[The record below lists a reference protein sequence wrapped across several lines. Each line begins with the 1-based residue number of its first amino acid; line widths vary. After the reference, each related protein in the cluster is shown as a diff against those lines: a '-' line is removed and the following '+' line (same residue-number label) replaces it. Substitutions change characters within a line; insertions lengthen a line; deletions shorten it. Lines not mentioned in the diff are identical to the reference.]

1 MMHEI
6 NMSATEA
13 CRLLHECYRSY
24 PAPAKIYPGEIIY
37 QDALS
42 TFSDDP
48 ESDDSQIISRIA
60 YALHIATDD
69 IDIIAPLQNEDP
81 RTLLKSYRMWKSNLI
96 TYVNKVIAKH
106 CFFAA
111 YDHSEID
118 DDDTLHMI
126 FMAIDAKSPAFCQAI
141 PAQQSETE
149 KRLIKRSQLS
159 EITNVDVSL
168 NRDYPGADNYYRTYW
183 GRRRNIDRQHKA
195 VVGGDIRPNAFDDVD
210 IYTIDV
216 VPDSPQSMPVWARR
230 KDVRS
235 RWFII
240 CTNYLPVADLSRKDR
255 AKYSNE
261 CIGDSSGLRTV
272 QSPDYTYLNHG
283 IINSKYAVHLGLA
296 QVQQYFVGTNPKGRE
311 KLPLAPV
318 GIYRLPVQLSNR
330 LSWLMDPTPYVTRID
345 IGNSEDSENKS
356 ENVSSRIV
364 KAVNTSN
371 AIDGEN
377 GSQNVETLLTRH
389 GSVLRM
395 AVNGNNAG
403 GGHAVPA
410 PAVPTASDQQ
420 VAQLLSGLPAVEQMV
435 VFDVG
440 QGQCVGLLDAN
451 GVPCAYF
458 DVGLGSNE
466 TKKPKYCTC
475 NEPLI
480 ILSSWDEDHWLGIS
494 AEPKLL
500 SLSWIV
506 PQQPATKKGQAS
518 YAKLMGTIGVN
529 NGANVYNLSST
540 LPALCVVDL
549 NNSSN
554 ASNDQEKLII
564 CETAHT
570 KPGNKNQSIKSTN
583 DVGVV
588 IAVANSS
595 KKAVWLLVADAGYHT
610 VQREF
615 NQLQVGTLKA
625 GKPSVLS
632 FQASSKKSFLKFIRQ
647 YGEIVAMTAS
657 HHGARLSAS
666 SNKPPTRRADEYAR
680 LLFSFGTTTKGNS
693 QYGHPSNAAI
703 EKYRTAGWKL
713 TGEGWPIV
721 RRKEGDFL
729 STNLPVDI
737 NGIASLPVDNNGYAT
752 SPSTHSKVAQGRS
765 AIAAGWDQP
774 APYKGTEHLFVK
786 HAIEGILS

>member
-1 MMHEI
+1 MTYEN
-6 NMSATEA
+6 NMSVSEA
-13 CRLLHECYRSY
+13 CRLLHESYRSHS
-24 PAPAKIYPGEIIY
+24 ARGESLPREMIY
-37 QDALS
+37 QDALGI
-42 TFSDDP
+42 FSNGS
-48 ESDDSQIISRIA
+48 ESDNSQIISRIA
-60 YALHIATDD
+60 YALYIAKDD

-81 RTLLKSYRMWKSNLI
+81 KTLLKGYRVWKNNLI
-96 TYVNKVIAKH
+96 TCINKVIEKH

-126 FMAIDAKSPAFCQAI
+126 FMAIDAKSPAFCRAI
-141 PAQQSETE
+141 PTRISKTE
-149 KRLIKRSQLS
+149 QDLIENSQLR
-159 EITNVDVSL
+159 EIPEVDVSL
-168 NRDYPGADNYYRTYW
+168 NRDYRGSDDYYRTYW
-183 GRRRNIDRQHKA
+183 ERRRIIDRQHKP
-195 VVGGDIRPNAFDDVD
+195 VVGGDIRSNAFDDVD

-216 VPDSPQSMPVWARR
+216 IPDSPQSMPVWARR

-235 RWFII
+235 RWFMI
-240 CTNYLPVADLSRKDR
+240 CTNYLPKTDLSRKDR
-255 AKYSNE
+255 ADYSNE
-261 CIGDSSGLRTV
+261 CIDNSSGLRTV

-283 IINSKYAVHLGLA
+283 IINSKYAVHFGFA
-296 QVQQYFVGTNPKGRE
+296 QVQQYFVGANPKGRE
-311 KLPLAPV
+311 KLPFAPV

-345 IGNSEDSENKS
+345 IGGSEDSENKS
-356 ENVSSRIV
+356 ENVSSRN
-364 KAVNTSN
+364 VNDVNSSN
-371 AIDGEN
+371 AIDDN
-377 GSQNVETLLTRH
+377 GSPNVETLLARRD
-389 GSVLRM
+389 SVLRM
-395 AVNGNNAG
+395 AVNGNNTG
-403 GGHAVPA
+403 GGHASPA

-420 VAQLLSGLPAVEQMV
+420 VAQLLSGLPAFEQMV

-451 GVPCAYF
+451 GMPCAYF
-458 DVGLGSNE
+458 DVGWGVHE
-466 TKKPKYCTC
+466 TKIPKYCTC
-475 NEPLI
+475 NRPPI

-506 PQQPATKKGQAS
+506 PQRPATKKGQAS
-518 YAKLMGTIGVN
+518 YAKLMGEIGAN

-549 NNSSN
+549 NNSGN

-570 KPGNKNQSIKSTN
+570 NPNNNKLIKSTN

-588 IAVANSS
+588 IAVVNSS
-595 KKAVWLLVADAGYHT
+595 ENAVWLLVADAGYHT
-610 VQREF
+610 VKREF
-615 NQLQVGTLKA
+615 GQLQVGELQA
-625 GKPSVLS
+625 GKPPVLS
-632 FQASSKKSFLKFIRQ
+632 FRASSKKSFLEFARQ

-657 HHGARLSAS
+657 HHGARLSAAD
-666 SNKPPTRRADEYAR
+666 NKPPTRPAHGYAR

-703 EKYRTAGWKL
+703 EKYREAGWKL
-713 TGEGWPIV
+713 TGEGWPIAQ
-721 RRKEGDFL
+721 RKEGDFL

-752 SPSTHSKVAQGRS
+752 SPSTHRKVTQGRS
-765 AIAAGWDQP
+765 AIAAGWNQP
-774 APYKGTEHLFVK
+774 APYTGTEHLFAK